1 MYMHM
6 QTVRVHSISKKLMY
20 FNVICNFIPGLLYFS
35 FTNEKETSNHRSKY
49 SGKNKLLC
57 VHLLASCLASSE
69 QRSCEDSI
77 VAVNQ
82 H

>member
-35 FTNEKETSNHRSKY
+35 LQMKRKRAITE
-49 SGKNKLLC
+49 
-57 VHLLASCLASSE
+57 
-69 QRSCEDSI
+69 
-77 VAVNQ
+77 VNILERINCFVCIC
-82 H
+82 